1 MVQGADNAIVE
12 RMLDNIIHI
21 YKQNNTK
28 MASKRA
34 CDKAKDESGEDSGS
48 SDEDSDSCNGF
59 CIKEWWEHRELLKWH
74 ANHDFDELMLQKR
87 SKILRCLYQAQ
98 LFEEKFGSDAFSD
111 IEKEKRQKYEW
122 AA

>member
-1 MVQGADNAIVE
+1 MQGADNAIVE
-12 RMLDNIIHI
+12 RMLDDIIHI
-21 YKQNNTK
+21 HKQNNTK

-74 ANHDFDELMLQKR
+74 ANHDFDELMSQKR
-87 SKILRCLYQAQ
+87 SNVLRCFYQAQ
-98 LFEEKFGSDAFSD
+98 LFEEKFGDDVFSE
-111 IEKEKRQKYEW
+111 IERKKRRKYEW